1 MAFIPKA
8 KKKSEAE
15 ISLLRVKY
23 SKHFFEI
30 KPNLF
35 LTLDTYNELAEAFN
49 KAVRKNK
56 YAFKFKGHMIETDYA
71 AFCLHRYDTIDESFD
86 EQMLEWH
93 AKQIEDA
100 KGDDND

>member
-1 MAFIPKA
+1 M
-8 KKKSEAE
+8 
-15 ISLLRVKY
+15 L
-23 SKHFFEI
+23 
-30 KPNLF
+30 
-35 LTLDTYNELAEAFN
+35 
-49 KAVRKNK
+49 
-56 YAFKFKGHMIETDYA
+56 ETDYA